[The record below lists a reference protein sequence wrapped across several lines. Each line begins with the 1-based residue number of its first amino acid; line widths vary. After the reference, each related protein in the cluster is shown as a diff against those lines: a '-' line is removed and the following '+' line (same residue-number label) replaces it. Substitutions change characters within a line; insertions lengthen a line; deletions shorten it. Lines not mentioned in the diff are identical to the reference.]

1 MTTDTQLQKLYNQY
15 YEFTDH
21 MVVENNPLAVAG
33 IMLAQSLSIYK
44 TLLSEQEYNRIID
57 SIIAKKDQVQTFT
70 GPSVQ

>member
-1 MTTDTQLQKLYNQY
+1 MTTDTQLQKLYDQY

-44 TLLSEQEYNRIID
+44 TILSEQEYNQIVD
-57 SIIAKKDQVQTFT
+57 SILIKKDQVQTFT
-70 GPSVQ
+70 GPIIQ